1 MKKIVLLSSAVILS
15 VVLCTGCQKNK
26 PGAGQNVQQT
36 TLNLWH
42 IYNDQGRGVPI
53 EKSVRRFEAA
63 NPGVKV
69 VISTYANDPYKTKL
83 KTVSGTDF
91 PDVFHSWGGG
101 WLKSFVDAGLVADIS
116 ADADAVSSQLNPTM
130 VNLSGFNG
138 KVYGVP
144 YTGGGTILFYN
155 KALFARFNLQPP
167 KTFADLENICQTLLA
182 NNITPFALANKTK
195 WPGAQHFVLISM
207 RLGGAD
213 VFQQANDKQI
223 PFTDP
228 TFITAGQMVVDM
240 VDKGWFPAGTNGLDW
255 DTGQSRMLM
264 YQEKC
269 AMIVQTTGFL
279 GTCRTEN
286 PDFYAEKVGVALYPA
301 IDGGKGKATD
311 ILGGANSFSVSANTK
326 YRDLA
331 GKLAIWL
338 ATDTEL
344 HQEFLNNGVVAAKP
358 GIQTEDPLVREALN
372 QLAEASFLQNY
383 IDQTLSPE
391 LAEVHKDTTQGLY
404 GKTLTP
410 QQAADTMQKAFTAQ

>member
-1 MKKIVLLSSAVILS
+1 MKIVCLASALVLSAGILF
-15 VVLCTGCQKNK
+15 
-26 PGAGQNVQQT
+26 AGSQGDKSSSQSSQT

-53 EKSVRRFEAA
+53 EKAVRRFEAA

-69 VISTYANDPYKTKL
+69 AISTYANDPYKTKL
-83 KTVSGTDF
+83 KTVSGSDF

-101 WLKSFVDAGLVADIS
+101 WLKSFVDAGLVADITAEANAMS
-116 ADADAVSSQLNPTM
+116 GQLNQTM
-130 VNLSGFNG
+130 VNLSRFNG

-155 KALFARFNLQPP
+155 KDIFARFNLQPP

-195 WPGAQHFVLISM
+195 WPGAQHFVLVSM

-213 VFQQANDKQI
+213 VFQQANDKKI
-223 PFTDP
+223 AFTDN
-228 TFITAGQMVVDM
+228 TFIRAGQMVQDM
-240 VDKGWFPAGTNGLDW
+240 VDKGWFPAGANGLDW

-264 YQEKC
+264 YTEQC

-279 GTCRTEN
+279 GTCRSEN
-286 PDFYAEKVGVALYPA
+286 PDFYAKKVGLALYPA
-301 IDGGKGKATD
+301 VDGGKGKATD
-311 ILGGANSFSVSANTK
+311 ILGGANAFSVSASAKN
-326 YRDLA
+326 RDLA
-331 GKLAIWL
+331 AKLALFL

-344 HQEFLNNGVVAAKP
+344 QQEFLNNGVVAAKP
-358 GIQTEDPLVREALN
+358 DIQTQDALVREALK
-372 QLAEASFLQNY
+372 QLADASFLQNY

-410 QQAADTMQKAFTAQ
+410 QQAADAMQKAFDAQ